1 MGMAT
6 PEPVTPPASDK
17 GIRTQT
23 AFDLERTIVG
33 FLTNLFSTLRLDNPT
48 LNLSQATSPQPMEPR
63 VVQDPDQPPVSYDP
77 ALRQQTLALKVAP
90 RVIRGRVPRTVTGEI
105 DMDRLSDVPNIIVQ
119 ATKARV
125 ETASTMV
132 TLRILFTSYDENP
145 DSQGYQDVLNMIE
158 AAAIALTQF
167 GQAAIDKAFPI
178 VLPVEWEL
186 YDTER
191 ADYFPHFCG
200 EMTTQWELPSARPW
214 VELDV
219 FSLAPGEGMDVRA
232 ESFTLAPF
240 TGVPRT

>member
-6 PEPVTPPASDK
+6 PEPVTPPTADK

-23 AFDLERTIVG
+23 AFDLETTIVG

-48 LNLSQATSPQPMEPR
+48 LNLSQATSAQPDKPR
-63 VVQDPDQPPVSYDP
+63 TMLDPDQPPVSYDP

-90 RVIRGRVPRTVTGEI
+90 RVLRGRIPRTVTGEI
-105 DMDRLSDVPNIIVQ
+105 DIERLSDVPNIIVQ
-119 ATKARV
+119 ATKARI
-125 ETASTMV
+125 EIASTLV
-132 TLRILFTSYDENP
+132 TLRICFTSYDENP

-167 GQAAIDKAFPI
+167 GQAGIDKAYVIQMPI
-178 VLPVEWEL
+178 DWEL
-186 YDTER
+186 YDVER
-191 ADYFPHFCG
+191 SDYFPHFVG

-219 FSLAPGEGMDVRA
+219 FSVVPGEALDVRA
-232 ESFTLAPF
+232 ENL
-240 TGVPRT
+240 